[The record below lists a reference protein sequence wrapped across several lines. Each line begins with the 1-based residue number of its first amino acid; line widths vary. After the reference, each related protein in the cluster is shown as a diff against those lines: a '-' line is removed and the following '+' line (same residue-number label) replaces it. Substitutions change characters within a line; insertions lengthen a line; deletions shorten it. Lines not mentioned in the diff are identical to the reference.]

1 MVVRTDIDN
10 ATAILTVTLTRDQVK
25 QKVDAELKRYRQ
37 KAPIKGF
44 RPGQIP
50 MDRLKSM
57 YGDAILSD
65 VVQDLFGE
73 TLYSYLRESKMQ
85 VLGQPI
91 PVENQEKISLSI
103 KQLQEEYSVK
113 YEVGFVPEFELQGL
127 GKKETF
133 GRYVISDLETVAKED
148 LEDMR
153 KRSSQRTEVDD
164 VIEDNDFVRTT
175 AVELADGKI
184 KEGGLETEISFLVSA
199 IADEDLKAQIMTLKK
214 GDVFQF
220 DPRKIDNF
228 EREEQF
234 RRYVLGLK
242 SDDDREIAEQF
253 EATITNVERVSSA
266 ELTEEFFHKNFQKA
280 ENEADAIRE
289 LVEGVGD
296 YFNRQAEVVL
306 SRHIQ
311 ERLMELNKFDL
322 PDAFLKRWVKITD
335 REGSLTEESI
345 EKDYEGLAL
354 SIRWNVIKDMIMD
367 NFVIEVTET
376 DIKDHFKN
384 MMRQYIRNAELPDDM
399 FDGFAK
405 RMMKD
410 KKAVENAQSEIELNK
425 IFNVLRDQVNVED
438 KAVTAK
444 EFEQI
449 LKDLKNKE

>member
-199 IADEDLKAQIMTLKK
+199 IADEDLKAQIMT
-214 GDVFQF
+214 
-220 DPRKIDNF
+220 
-228 EREEQF
+228 
-234 RRYVLGLK
+234 
-242 SDDDREIAEQF
+242 
-253 EATITNVERVSSA
+253 SS
-266 ELTEEFFHKNFQKA
+266 
-280 ENEADAIRE
+280 
-289 LVEGVGD
+289 V
-296 YFNRQAEVVL
+296 
-306 SRHIQ
+306 
-311 ERLMELNKFDL
+311 
-322 PDAFLKRWVKITD
+322 
-335 REGSLTEESI
+335 
-345 EKDYEGLAL
+345 
-354 SIRWNVIKDMIMD
+354 SIRKLRSNKGM
-367 NFVIEVTET
+367 
-376 DIKDHFKN
+376 
-384 MMRQYIRNAELPDDM
+384 LSS
-399 FDGFAK
+399 
-405 RMMKD
+405 RM
-410 KKAVENAQSEIELNK
+410 
-425 IFNVLRDQVNVED
+425 
-438 KAVTAK
+438 
-444 EFEQI
+444 
-449 LKDLKNKE
+449 